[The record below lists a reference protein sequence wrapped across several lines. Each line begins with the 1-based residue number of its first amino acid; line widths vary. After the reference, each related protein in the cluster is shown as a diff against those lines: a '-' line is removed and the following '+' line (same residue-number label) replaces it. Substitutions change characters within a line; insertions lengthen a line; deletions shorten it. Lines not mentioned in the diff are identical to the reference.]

1 MTSRIFK
8 IFWISLIALLAV
20 FLQFSF
26 ISTLPVFFRAINLP
40 LALLLIVLIF
50 FSSSEAL
57 VMGFFFG
64 FIFDSWYFSP
74 FGTYLLSFLAIV
86 LFAQIVLDNWLTS
99 RSFYSFLILAVTSSF
114 VYNII
119 WSLINFIFSLGGD
132 GGRFFLFSWDFIKN
146 LFFSALWLALICGLV
161 FIILSQISHR
171 LKPVFLKK

>member
-1 MTSRIFK
+1 
-8 IFWISLIALLAV
+8 
-20 FLQFSF
+20 
-26 ISTLPVFFRAINLP
+26 
-40 LALLLIVLIF
+40 
-50 FSSSEAL
+50 
-57 VMGFFFG
+57 MGFFFG

-86 LFAQIVLDNWLTS
+86 LFAKIVLDNWLTS